1 MKNTQSGNVLFYI
14 LIAVMLLA
22 ALAYA
27 VAQGGRGSTNNVSAE
42 KARLFATEILGYGDV
57 VANAAGQLGLRG
69 YSDTQISF
77 ENSIIAGYENAN
89 CTEDACRIFALDGG
103 GVNYMKPNDEWLDTA
118 QSGQSRYGELYIHGR
133 SNVEDVG
140 TGDDDLILFVPYLK
154 KEVCVA
160 VNKLLGIVPASRD
173 VPRETNGPFAT
184 NVKFDGVYVQ
194 VADRK
199 VSGDGTTGEPE
210 ILFGKQAGCTESSGG
225 ASNPPAGTYHFFKI
239 LVAR

>member
-1 MKNTQSGNVLFYI
+1 MKNSQSGNVLFYI
-14 LIAVMLLA
+14 LLAVMLLA

-27 VAQGGRGSTNNVSAE
+27 VAQGGRGSANNVSAE
-42 KARLFATEILGYGDV
+42 KARLFSTEILGYGDV
-57 VANAAGQLGLRG
+57 VANAADQLGLRG

-77 ENSIIAGYENAN
+77 ENNIVSGYANVN
-89 CTEDACRIFALDGG
+89 CTEDVCKVFALDGG

-118 QSGQSRYGELYIHGR
+118 QNGQPRYGELYIHNR

-140 TGDDDLILFVPYLK
+140 TGNDDLILFVPYVK
-154 KEVCVA
+154 KEVCA
-160 VNKLLGIVPASRD
+160 AINKLLGIVPASRD
-173 VPRETNGPFAT
+173 VPRETNGPFAV

-225 ASNPPAGTYHFFKI
+225 ASNPPAGTYHFFKV